1 MEERIERTAA
11 DQANGAGEEVIL
23 SVRKL
28 SANYITREIGTCQ
41 AVRDV
46 SFDIRRG
53 ETLGLVGE
61 TGAGKTSIALSILK
75 LLPVP
80 PAKVMDGEILWC
92 GRDVLKLSDKEMRK
106 IRGGEISMVFQ
117 DPMTALNPI
126 DPVGDQIAEVIFLHQ
141 KVNKAEA
148 KKRAGDMLEVV
159 GIPRDRYTEYPH
171 QFSGGMKQR
180 VIIAMA
186 LACNPKLLIADEP
199 TTALDVTIQ
208 AQVLRMM
215 NDLKTRN
222 GTLCDSMTWDDDMLG
237 VTFHVRDNAYFHNGD
252 PVLASD
258 AVFSIKRFKEN
269 VRFSYIDFENIVAK
283 DDKTLYIPLNRGDGN
298 FLFIMGIFCRVF
310 SERAYNEAVASGAEA
325 DFFYS
330 SEGTCGMYEIEEW
343 VAGDHV
349 TLKADPN
356 FYKPALIDTITFRFI
371 ADNTVAMM
379 ELETGGIDVLYTPSS
394 SDVVNVLGG
403 QYGDSIS
410 GIEDPGDTMTIMGF
424 NIAGSFS
431 DLNLRYAVVHA
442 VDWSTIVKTVWGE
455 LGSAPTTILAS
466 TLYGLNDT
474 ADWWKG
480 MYDVEKAKEY
490 LSKTKYPDGLELTLL
505 ITNTATVVAASEMLA
520 KYLGE
525 IGIKLHI
532 ETYDTATQ
540 GSMMN
545 DTEGWDLWIR
555 DWGGYGMTWGSNFI
569 EGGTYDAVCHPAVTE
584 PDHAKEMYDLGVKLS
599 STLDREQ
606 FKAVAKELQDGYL
619 DGKFFYFFPITQV
632 KAVTLGTAQFHNWYR
647 CKDNLYIADAY
658 FE

>member
-1 MEERIERTAA
+1 MKLTRRDFLKAA
-11 DQANGAGEEVIL
+11 GLTGL
-23 SVRKL
+23 SVASLAAL
-28 SANYITREIGTCQ
+28 SACSDNEKKPGP
-41 AVRDV
+41 
-46 SFDIRRG
+46 
-53 ETLGLVGE
+53 
-61 TGAGKTSIALSILK
+61 TGANAPGSTGSDSPAAHPDEWDIAAEGCFRSSRPENVDEIPSGFTTSKDRLIIRLDQDSGSLDPLQGGVYAQPSAIFNLCGTSMLAAGY
-75 LLPVP
+75 V
-80 PAKVMDGEILWC
+80 DGGI
-92 GRDVLKLSDKEMRK
+92 D
-106 IRGGEISMVFQ
+106 FQ
-117 DPMTALNPI
+117 IN
-126 DPVGDQIAEVIFLHQ
+126 Q
-141 KVNKAEA
+141 
-148 KKRAGDMLEVV
+148 
-159 GIPRDRYTEYPH
+159 Y
-171 QFSGGMKQR
+171 
-180 VIIAMA
+180 
-186 LACNPKLLIADEP
+186 
-199 TTALDVTIQ
+199 
-208 AQVLRMM
+208 
-215 NDLKTRN
+215 
-222 GTLCDSMTWDDDMLG
+222 TLCDSMIWDDDMLG

-343 VAGDHV
+343 VSSDHV

-394 SDVVNVLGG
+394 TDVVNVLGG
-403 QYGDSIS
+403 RYGDSIS

-424 NIAGSFS
+424 NVAGSFS

-520 KYLGE
+520 KYLDE

-540 GSMMN
+540 GAMMN

-606 FKAVAKELQDGYL
+606 FKTVAKELQDGYL

>member
-1 MEERIERTAA
+1 MKLSRRDFLKAA
-11 DQANGAGEEVIL
+11 GLTGL
-23 SVRKL
+23 SVASLAAL
-28 SANYITREIGTCQ
+28 SACSDNEKKPGPTGTDAPGSTGSDSPTAHPDEWDIAAEGCFRSSRPENVDEIPSGFTTSKDRLIIRLDQDSGSLDPLQGGVYAQPSAIFCLCGTSML
-41 AVRDV
+41 A
-46 SFDIRRG
+46 
-53 ETLGLVGE
+53 
-61 TGAGKTSIALSILK
+61 AGY
-75 LLPVP
+75 V
-80 PAKVMDGEILWC
+80 DGGI
-92 GRDVLKLSDKEMRK
+92 D
-106 IRGGEISMVFQ
+106 FQ
-117 DPMTALNPI
+117 IN
-126 DPVGDQIAEVIFLHQ
+126 Q
-141 KVNKAEA
+141 
-148 KKRAGDMLEVV
+148 
-159 GIPRDRYTEYPH
+159 Y
-171 QFSGGMKQR
+171 
-180 VIIAMA
+180 
-186 LACNPKLLIADEP
+186 
-199 TTALDVTIQ
+199 
-208 AQVLRMM
+208 
-215 NDLKTRN
+215 
-222 GTLCDSMTWDDDMLG
+222 TLCDSMTWDDDMLG

-606 FKAVAKELQDGYL
+606 FKAVANELQDGYL